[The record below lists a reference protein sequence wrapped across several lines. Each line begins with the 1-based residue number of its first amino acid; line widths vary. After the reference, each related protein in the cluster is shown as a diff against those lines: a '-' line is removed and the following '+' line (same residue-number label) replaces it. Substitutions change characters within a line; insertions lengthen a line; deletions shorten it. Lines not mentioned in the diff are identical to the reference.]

1 VPANGY
7 PPPWVSNPGG
17 VPPGQI
23 PEDHFFEALADEYP
37 RPKQR
42 YWLHILLLLLTLVTT
57 SVVGAGMA
65 ASFAANRPIDFGS
78 DLDGFGR
85 ILHDPAYLLLGLPYS
100 LALLG
105 VLFTHEMGHYLAA
118 RYYRVD
124 VTLPFFLPAPT
135 LIGTLG
141 AFIRIRSR
149 IPNKRA
155 LFDIGIGGP
164 LAGFVALIVPLAVG
178 LSLSKAIPGI
188 AEQGDLVFG
197 TPLLLRLFEMV
208 QFPGVPVSGIYLHPV
223 ARGAWVGLLATALNL
238 LPIGQLD
245 GGHILYAFLGEKTR
259 LLTRVFLAA
268 LAGLGVYQLV
278 TTHYRAGYSWLLWAA
293 ILFVIAR
300 RHPSIYDPRPLG
312 RVRAWLG
319 FAALVILIL
328 SFTPYP
334 VRT

>member
-1 VPANGY
+1 
-7 PPPWVSNPGG
+7 
-17 VPPGQI
+17 
-23 PEDHFFEALADEYP
+23 
-37 RPKQR
+37 
-42 YWLHILLLLLTLVTT
+42 
-57 SVVGAGMA
+57 MA
-65 ASFAANRPIDFGS
+65 VSFAANRPVDFGS
-78 DLDGFGR
+78 DLDGFIR
-85 ILHDPAYLLLGLPYS
+85 IFHEPAYLLLGLPFS
-100 LALLG
+100 IALLG
-105 VLFTHEMGHYLAA
+105 ILLTHEMGHYLAA

-164 LAGFVALIVPLAVG
+164 LAGFVALIIPLTVG
-178 LSLSKAIPGI
+178 LSLSKVIPGI

-197 TPLLLRLFEMV
+197 TPLLLRLFEMA

-223 ARGAWVGLLATALNL
+223 ARAAWVGLLATALNL

-259 LLTRVFLAA
+259 MLTRVFLGA
-268 LAGLGVYQLV
+268 LLGLGTYQLV
-278 TTHYRAGYSWLLWAA
+278 TTDYRAGYSWLLWSV
-293 ILFVIAR
+293 ILFFIAR

-312 RVRAWLG
+312 RARAWLG